1 MSLLRMS
8 NFTQQIIT
16 SMKFIASNFFTR
28 GDQLTL
34 GRSKPKWSWQH
45 LTTSLLLVLN
55 NFINKRFTTKSR
67 EEISDLSSGQASK
80 PYSKIGIHLM
90 FVNCK
95 VISSEAI
102 RPILHVK
109 QHSETVMVWN
119 YQNADRS
126 FNNTNLLW
134 YLLLFST
141 HFRCLYSH
149 RPPASI
155 EVSPPPPISLARP
168 AAESR
173 PAGCVMILF
182 LFFNF

>member
-80 PYSKIGIHLM
+80 PYSKIGIHFM
-90 FVNCK
+90 FINCK

-102 RPILHVK
+102 SPILSNSTRK
-109 QHSETVMVWN
+109 
-119 YQNADRS
+119 
-126 FNNTNLLW
+126 LLW
-134 YLLLFST
+134 FEITKMLIAVLTIQIYCDIYYY
-141 HFRCLYSH
+141 FRHTFVAYILIARRQALKCVH
-149 RPPASI
+149 
-155 EVSPPPPISLARP
+155 PPPQ
-168 AAESR
+168 
-173 PAGCVMILF
+173 F
-182 LFFNF
+182 L